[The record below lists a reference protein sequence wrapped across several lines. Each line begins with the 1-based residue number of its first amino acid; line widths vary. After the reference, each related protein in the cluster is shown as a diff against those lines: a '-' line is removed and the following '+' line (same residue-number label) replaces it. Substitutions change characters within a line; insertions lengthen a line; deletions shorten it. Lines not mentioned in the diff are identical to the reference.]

1 MDHRL
6 ELSRVEEIARGTIE
20 LTFHRPEGFAFL
32 AGQNLNLKVPE
43 LLFPDPKGPR
53 RTFTIASAPQEPE
66 LRFAT
71 RLSGSGYKQTL
82 QRLASGSLFEYLGP
96 NGQFVYDPEVES
108 AAYLAGGIGITPFRS
123 MLMHGVHAGFKAP
136 TFLFYGNADPESSAW
151 HELFAGLAQ
160 AEARFTYIPTMT
172 NLAPEAPWPGER
184 RWLSADL
191 AAAYPPAP
199 ANTTYFL
206 CGPPAMITALTDQL
220 LEKGIKD
227 NKIRYESLWGY

>member
-1 MDHRL
+1 MDRRL

-20 LTFHRPEGFAFL
+20 LTFQRPEGFDFL

-53 RTFTIASAPQEPE
+53 RTFTIASAPHESV

-82 QRLASGSLFEYLGP
+82 LRLAPGSR
-96 NGQFVYDPEVES
+96 FVYDPEVES
-108 AAYLAGGIGITPFRS
+108 AAYMAGGIGITPFRS
-123 MLMHGVHAGFKAP
+123 MLLHGAHVSLKTP

-160 AEARFTYIPTMT
+160 TETRFTYIPTMT

-191 AAAYPPAP
+191 AADYLPDSAM
-199 ANTTYFL
+199 TTFFL

-220 LEKGIKD
+220 HEKGIED
-227 NKIRYESLWGY
+227 TKIRHESLWGY